1 MKYNKEAVKEVLNPT
16 TSIEERGSV
25 DYMAAEP
32 IRINSVSIDL
42 QGEEI
47 TDEQVKNVIM
57 NFAEVNPSLFKGGLA
72 DVRIMKGESSGFM
85 ATERNKDGNIIH
97 IQNADIE
104 LKGGKGETFNPYQE
118 LKGAFAAI
126 ANNTPFTFKQEY
138 SLECLWHE
146 IRHAGAVGWKEANNK
161 TSVNTAS
168 MEVINQFCARKSY
181 MQFVRSIGG
190 KAIHKKT
197 IMNDGFGYTDE
208 VKNFCTLLKKIGIG
222 QGVAYKHFYKMIM
235 TTDYE
240 SIHDKMVDF
249 VNKRSGFAT
258 EQTKKIIA
266 GLNASPEFFRDFLN
280 YESRM

>member
-32 IRINSVSIDL
+32 IRINGVSIDL
-42 QGEEI
+42 QGEDI

-190 KAIHKKT
+190 KATHKKT

-240 SIHDKMVDF
+240 EIHNRLVDF
-249 VNKRSGFAT
+249 IKTRGKYTT
-258 EQTKKIIA
+258 EIA
-266 GLNASPEFFRDFLN
+266 NSIVYWLSYNPSIFE
-280 YESRM
+280 ESLKLI

>member
-16 TSIEERGSV
+16 AAIGGSGSV

-32 IRINSVSIDL
+32 IKINGVSIDL
-42 QGEEI
+42 QGEAV

-85 ATERNKDGNIIH
+85 ATERNKGGNIIH
-97 IQNADIE
+97 IQNTDIE
-104 LKGGKGETFNPYQE
+104 LKGGKGKTFNPYQE

-126 ANNTPFTFKQEY
+126 ANKTPLTFKQEY
-138 SLECLWHE
+138 SLESLWHE
-146 IRHAGAVGWKEANNK
+146 IRHAGAVGWKDANNK

-181 MQFVRSIGG
+181 PQFIKGLGG
-190 KAIHKKT
+190 KAIHKKS

-208 VKNFCTLLKKIGIG
+208 VKNFCTLLKKIGVG

-235 TTDYE
+235 TTDYDN
-240 SIHDKMVDF
+240 IHDELIRF
-249 VNKRSGFAT
+249 VTKRGKYS
-258 EQTKKIIA
+258 TKEASDIIKNMGA
-266 GLNASPEFFRDFLN
+266 LPELFKEIYID
-280 YESRM
+280 